1 MAQNLPAM
9 EETQVQS
16 LKIPWR
22 REWLSTP
29 VFLPGES
36 PGQRSLVGYSPW
48 GCKESDTTAR
58 LSPFLPRPEPL
69 LTVGTH
75 SSAPSFFPRPEP
87 LLTLGAHSS
96 APSFLPRPEPLLTL
110 GAHSSAPSVPRRA
123 PVVPARRCHRVLL
136 SLPPT

>member
-1 MAQNLPAM
+1 M
-9 EETQVQS
+9 
-16 LKIPWR
+16 
-22 REWLSTP
+22 
-29 VFLPGES
+29 
-36 PGQRSLVGYSPW
+36 GYSPW

-69 LTVGTH
+69 LTV
-75 SSAPSFFPRPEP
+75 
-87 LLTLGAHSS
+87 
-96 APSFLPRPEPLLTL
+96 